1 MEIKVFE
8 RDKDGRLVFKALNF
22 EVMMHD
28 LIETTS
34 PESKKELEFMI
45 IQMVDS
51 IQTVAAEHYKD
62 NFDNQDEW
70 EDIYDKF

>member
-1 MEIKVFE
+1 MDIKVFE

-45 IQMVDS
+45 TQMVDS
-51 IQTVAAEHYKD
+51 IQTVAFDHYKD
-62 NFDNQDEW
+62 NFNNQDEW
-70 EDIYDKF
+70 EDLYYK

>member
-1 MEIKVFE
+1 MDIKVFE
-8 RDKDGRLVFKALNF
+8 RDKEDGRLVFKALNF

-28 LIETTS
+28 LIETMS

-45 IQMVDS
+45 MQMVDS
-51 IQTVAAEHYKD
+51 IQTVASEHYKD

-70 EDIYDKF
+70 EDIYYR